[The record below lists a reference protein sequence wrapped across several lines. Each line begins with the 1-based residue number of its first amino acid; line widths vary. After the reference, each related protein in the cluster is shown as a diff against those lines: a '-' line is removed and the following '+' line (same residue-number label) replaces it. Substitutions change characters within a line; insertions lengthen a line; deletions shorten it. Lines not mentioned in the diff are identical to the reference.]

1 MGVSS
6 LIYAFRGDL
15 DIQYRAWT
23 KRGVYRRAASLGALR
38 TEVRC
43 PVPWAYPAGP
53 LQVK

>member
-1 MGVSS
+1 MRVSS

-23 KRGVYRRAASLGALR
+23 RRAASLGALR
-38 TEVRC
+38 TEVKC
-43 PVPWAYPAGP
+43 PVLWAYPTGP